1 MMNDD
6 PYITQGYHGNYVPR
20 AVCVDL
26 EPGVVNNIKVD
37 QFFLPKTLLINWIK
51 MTTST
56 RLLPMA
62 SSSAQ
67 ITLFGERMG
76 LATAGLKATTQR

>member
-6 PYITQGYHGNYVPR
+6 PYIAQGYHGNYVPR

-37 QFFLPKTLLINWIK
+37 QDRIKFFYQRHFTLIR
-51 MTTST
+51 S
-56 RLLPMA
+56 R
-62 SSSAQ
+62 
-67 ITLFGERMG
+67 
-76 LATAGLKATTQR
+76 